1 MSGTTGDFELEL
13 PNLGDDRAGLDEL
26 DDDLELD
33 DPEGE
38 ADDEEDADESDDD
51 FDDYPEDAAEED
63 IDLILALYREEGQP
77 VVAALDLELVNDLDA
92 LITQLRRIPGDAGA
106 LAMVSL
112 ATEVFVLVRVRG
124 KKVQVFLS
132 DAGSA
137 ADWPIARDVVDYLGI
152 DAPDEDEDTFPA
164 GDLDILV
171 DAGLP
176 EFELEALASE
186 YDEDSTALLEQIAT
200 KTKFGPEFTR
210 AVSRSF
216 D

>member
-1 MSGTTGDFELEL
+1 MSGSTGDFELEL
-13 PNLGDDRAGLDEL
+13 PNLGDDRAGLEEL

-33 DPEGE
+33 GPDD
-38 ADDEEDADESDDD
+38 DDEDDADESDDD

-77 VVAALDLELVNDLDA
+77 VVVGLDLELANDLDA
-92 LITQLRRIPGDAGA
+92 LMTQLRRIPGDAGA

-132 DAGSA
+132 DAGAA

-152 DAPDEDEDTFPA
+152 DSPDEDEDTFPA

-176 EFELEALASE
+176 DFELEALASE
-186 YDEDSTALLEQIAT
+186 YDEDSAGLLEQIA
-200 KTKFGPEFTR
+200 KKIKFGPEFSRT
-210 AVSRSF
+210 VSRSF